1 MTKLESLIA
10 LLDAVKA
17 GDIPDD
23 TETGAFKALG
33 FAQMSRARS
42 AYIGSLDAALAL
54 HNAVLP
60 GGEVDNAYQSRSL
73 GSWTVKI
80 GLLDKQHKGVAD
92 TFARA
97 WLIAILE
104 ALIAMEEGK

>member
-1 MTKLESLIA
+1 MTKLENLIA
-10 LLDAVKA
+10 LRDAVKA
-17 GDIPDD
+17 GEYPDFCPIWHD
-23 TETGAFKALG
+23 DGYCVHASGALC
-33 FAQMSRARS
+33 
-42 AYIGSLDAALAL
+42 GSLDAAIAL

-60 GGEVDNAYQSRSL
+60 GCEVDNVYQSLSL

-92 TFARA
+92 TFASA